1 MMDTVYFD
9 SHAHFDDDRF
19 DGDREELISSLTG
32 LGIGYVANIGADLES
47 SISSVA
53 LAERYPHIYATVGVH
68 PHDAEGMSEDTLT
81 ELIRLSSHPKVVAI
95 GEIGLDYYYDNSPRD
110 VQRYWFGRQMDLARE
125 LDLPVVIHSR
135 DATEDTI
142 RILKEH
148 PVKTGVIHCFS
159 GSVETAKI
167 YLDMGYYISFAGP
180 VTFKNATTLSEV
192 AKIVPEDRLL
202 IETDSP
208 YLAPVPHRGERN
220 WSFYVKDVAEKIA
233 ELRGTTIEHIAE
245 ITTRNAKALYDIK

>member
-1 MMDTVYFD
+1 MDTVFFD

-19 DGDREELISSLTG
+19 DGDRDELISSLPS
-32 LGIGYVANIGADLES
+32 LGIGYVANIGADIDS
-47 SISSVA
+47 SRSSVA
-53 LAERYPHIYATVGVH
+53 LAGKYPHIYATVGVH
-68 PHDAEGMSEDTLT
+68 PHDAEGMSEDTIT
-81 ELIRLSSHPKVVAI
+81 ELIRLSSNPKVVAI

-110 VQRYWFGRQMDLARE
+110 IQKYWFARQMELAKE

-142 RILKEH
+142 KICKDH

-180 VTFKNATTLSEV
+180 VTFKNATTLTEV
-192 AKIVPEDRLL
+192 AKIVPDDRIL

-220 WSFYVKDVAEKIA
+220 WSYYVKDVAEKLAFLRGVSVERIA
-233 ELRGTTIEHIAE
+233 ELTTG
-245 ITTRNAKALYDIK
+245 NAKALYSIK

>member
-1 MMDTVYFD
+1 MMNTIFFD

-19 DGDREELISSLTG
+19 DGDRDELISSLPS
-32 LGIGYVANIGADLES
+32 LGIGFVTNIGADIDS
-47 SISSVA
+47 SRASVA
-53 LAERYPHIYATVGVH
+53 LAEKYPHIYATVGVH
-68 PHDAEGMSEDTLT
+68 PHDAKDMTEETLKELACLT
-81 ELIRLSSHPKVVAI
+81 EHDKVVAI
-95 GEIGLDYYYDNSPRD
+95 GEIGLDYYYDNSPRNT
-110 VQRYWFGRQMDLARE
+110 QQYWFKRQMELAKA

-142 RILKEH
+142 KICRDN
-148 PVKTGVIHCFS
+148 PVPAGVIHCFS
-159 GSVETAKI
+159 GSCETAKI

-180 VTFKNATTLSEV
+180 VTFKNASSLSEV

-220 WSFYVKDVAEKIA
+220 WSLYVRDVAEKIA
-233 ELRGTTIEHIAE
+233 SLRGTTAQHIAE
-245 ITTRNAKALYDIK
+245 ITTRNAKALYRI